1 MYNIILSIGRASVF
15 VMPRLLR
22 FAFVRGFFLDFSSIR
37 RESAD
42 HNRTSRM
49 RAAWM
54 QKQLLSP
61 HPPLPPS
68 KKFQLLTMRGFYL
81 DVSSTR
87 MELHIII

>member
-15 VMPRLLR
+15 VMPCLLR

-42 HNRTSRM
+42 HNRMSRM

-61 HPPLPPS
+61 PPPPS
-68 KKFQLLTMRGFYL
+68 KIVQLLSKRGFYL